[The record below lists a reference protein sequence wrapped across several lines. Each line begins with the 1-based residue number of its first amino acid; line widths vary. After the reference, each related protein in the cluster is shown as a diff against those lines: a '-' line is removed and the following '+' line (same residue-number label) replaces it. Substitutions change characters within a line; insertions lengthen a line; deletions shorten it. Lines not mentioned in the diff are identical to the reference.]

1 MSHYQRAVRVA
12 APFDEVWDFHS
23 RVTGLEALTPGWMN
37 LEIESVT
44 GPDGDPDPGILEP
57 GARIESSVRP
67 FGVGPRQEWTS
78 LIADREEGEGSAMF
92 RDTMEGGP
100 FAEWEHT
107 HKFFAD
113 GDGTLVYDSVEYE
126 LPLGGLGRAVS
137 PLAVVGMEPMFRYRH
152 RQTKKL
158 LE

>member
-1 MSHYQRAVRVA
+1 MSQYQRTVRVD

-37 LEIESVT
+37 LEVESVT
-44 GPDGDPDPGILEP
+44 SPDGDADPGILDTES
-57 GARIESSVRP
+57 RIESSVRP
-67 FGVGPRQEWTS
+67 LGIGPRQEWTS
-78 LIADREEGEGSAMF
+78 VIAEREENEGSAMF

-113 GDGTLVYDSVEYE
+113 GDGTLVFDSVEYE
-126 LPLGGLGRAVS
+126 LPLGGLGQAIS
-137 PLAVVGMEPMFRYRH
+137 PLAVVGMEPMFRFRH
-152 RQTKKL
+152 RQTKQL